1 MSWNINLANTRI
13 IPCEFEYYEPDSVDE
28 AVRLLDK
35 LGPEA
40 KVIAGGTDLL
50 VQVKMGVVKPKYIV
64 NIKRI
69 KEMYGVIDKGDHL
82 FIGSLTTLRELESSE
97 LVKNRFQAL
106 HEAVSSMG
114 SWQIRCLASI
124 GGNLCNASPAADTA
138 PPLLVYNAELI
149 IYGLNGFKTVSIN
162 RFFKGPKKT
171 ILNYNEILY
180 GIKIPYE
187 NRRHSS
193 VFIKI
198 ARTSMDLAKVN
209 IAVKLVIGE
218 NNIIEDVAIA
228 LGSVAP
234 TPVRAF
240 TVENYLKNKVFSEE
254 LIREGCKLV
263 VRDINPIT
271 DIRSTSEYRE
281 HLSKILVYD
290 SLIKAYNRLLK
301 VM

>member
-1 MSWNINLANTRI
+1 MFYKLPEFNYYKPSNLK
-13 IPCEFEYYEPDSVDE
+13 E
-28 AVRLLDK
+28 LLELIDK
-35 LGPEA
+35 LDDY
-40 KVIAGGTDLL
+40 KILAGGTDLL
-50 VQVKMGVVKPKYIV
+50 IDMR
-64 NIKRI
+64 IKRYEPRNI
-69 KEMYGVIDKGDHL
+69 VDINHVK
-82 FIGSLTTLRELESSE
+82 ELEYI
-97 LVKNRFQAL
+97 LVKENKLHIGAL
-106 HEAVSSMG
+106 TRLQTLIDSKIIFEKTPLLHKAVSSMG